1 MVLSFFRKGD
11 SGMSRITSQIVMMVA
26 DARHSFDIA
35 TSSILNAGDAQ
46 AAADDIRVTDD
57 RINRTEH
64 DIRRELIV
72 HVSVHGGADIGMV
85 LGISL
90 LVKKIE
96 RIGDQAKNIMDLG
109 LEGVSLA
116 NADDVEQYRSAQ
128 RAISTMFGEVASLVA
143 DPDVARAEEIRRQAS
158 ERRQYHERCIRELFH
173 SEQPGHWAVPRAVLH
188 RYLKRIVANLEGVA
202 LTITDPDRD
211 LPDGVD

>member
-1 MVLSFFRKGD
+1 MARITGQIVDMVTDAQHSFEVATASVLSPTEV
-11 SGMSRITSQIVMMVA
+11 S
-26 DARHSFDIA
+26 
-35 TSSILNAGDAQ
+35 
-46 AAADDIRVTDD
+46 AAADDIAATDR
-57 RINRTEH
+57 RINATEH

-72 HVSVHGGADIGMV
+72 HTSVHGVADIGLV
-85 LGISL
+85 LGMSL

-96 RIGDQAKNIMDLG
+96 RIGDQAKNIMDLA

-116 NADDVEQYRSAQ
+116 DAADAEQFREAQ
-128 RAISTMFGEVASLVA
+128 REISLLFLDVAALVR
-143 DPDVARAEEIRRQAS
+143 DPDLARAEDIRARAIEQ
-158 ERRQYHERCIRELFH
+158 RRYHEQCLRGLMHADE
-173 SEQPGHWAVPRAVLH
+173 PGHWAVPRAVLH